1 MAARDNIAMIKYM
14 LKCTRAH
21 EFETWFGH
29 SRDFDDQS
37 ASGLIACPYCDDT
50 KIEKA
55 PMAPS
60 VRTSKKTA
68 KPHDDILAKMR
79 KNITDNFD
87 NVGEDFAHEAR
98 AIHYGDAPERNIL
111 GQTTPKQARELSE
124 EGIQALPLP
133 DILAPRT
140 KRKLN

>member
-1 MAARDNIAMIKYM
+1 MIKYM
-14 LKCTRAH
+14 LKCAHAH

-29 SRDFDDQS
+29 SRDFDDQ
-37 ASGLIACPYCDDT
+37 AARGLIACPYCENT

-60 VRTSKKTA
+60 VRTSNKTTN
-68 KPHDDILAKMR
+68 PHEDMVAKMR
-79 KNITDNFD
+79 KNIADNFD
-87 NVGEDFAHEAR
+87 NVGEGFADEAR
-98 AIHYGDAPERNIL
+98 AIHYGDAPERSIY
-111 GQTTPKQARELSE
+111 GQTTPEQARELSE
-124 EGIQALPLP
+124 EGIDALPLP

>member
-1 MAARDNIAMIKYM
+1 MIKYM
-14 LKCTRAH
+14 LKCAHAH

-29 SRDFDDQS
+29 GRDFDDQ
-37 ASGLIACPYCDDT
+37 AARGLIACPHCDNT

-68 KPHDDILAKMR
+68 KNHESMVAKMR
-79 KNITDNFD
+79 KNIADNFD
-87 NVGEDFAHEAR
+87 NVGEGFADEAR
-98 AIHYGDAPERNIL
+98 AIHYGDAPERSIY
-111 GQTTPKQARELSE
+111 GKTTPKQARELSE
-124 EGIQALPLP
+124 EGIDALPLP